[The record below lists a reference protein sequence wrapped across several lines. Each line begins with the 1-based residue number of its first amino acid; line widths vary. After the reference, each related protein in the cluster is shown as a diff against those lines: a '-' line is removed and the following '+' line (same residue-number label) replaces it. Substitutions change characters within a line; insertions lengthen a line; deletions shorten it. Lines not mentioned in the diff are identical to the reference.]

1 MKFNNVN
8 QGESKWTL
16 LSVWVFQTTQLTE
29 ISYIEWKHPFQQE
42 NNQNC
47 FPVGNNTKV
56 SFLIP
61 LFYFLPKTF
70 SHWDPT
76 HFSVVLF
83 IQGDMIV
90 SSDIASKGRFWGETT
105 FIADEGLWAI
115 RRQQWFVS
123 QPRGLWVWS
132 PGLGPFCVELAF
144 SLWVISLPPAFQK
157 YAHET
162 IWEL

>member
-8 QGESKWTL
+8 QGESQWTL

-29 ISYIEWKHPFQQE
+29 ISCIEWKHPFQQE
-42 NNQNC
+42 NNQSW
-47 FPVGNNTKV
+47 FPVGDNKKV

-61 LFYFLPKTF
+61 LFYFPLGHILIGIQPTCQLCCLSRVIWSFQVTLPEWEGF
-70 SHWDPT
+70 EVRP
-76 HFSVVLF
+76 V
-83 IQGDMIV
+83 
-90 SSDIASKGRFWGETT
+90 
-105 FIADEGLWAI
+105 FIADEGLWAM

-144 SLWVISLPPAFQK
+144 SLWVIRLPPAFQK

-162 IWEL
+162 IWKL